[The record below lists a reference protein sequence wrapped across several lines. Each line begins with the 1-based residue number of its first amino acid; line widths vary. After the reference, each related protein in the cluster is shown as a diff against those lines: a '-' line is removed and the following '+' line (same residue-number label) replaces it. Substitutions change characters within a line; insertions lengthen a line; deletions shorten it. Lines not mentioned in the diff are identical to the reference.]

1 MKNVKIFHQANNVVS
16 DSTLDILKRHNI
28 PYQKFIVG
36 TDVDEEI
43 VLDRFPEADNF
54 PIIVVDNVYV
64 SGYTALQVMIREHLE
79 SSLNFP
85 QLLIEG

>member
-1 MKNVKIFHQANNVVS
+1 MKNVKLFHQANNVVS

-79 SSLNFP
+79 SSLNSP

>member
-79 SSLNFP
+79 SSLKSP